1 MSFPHQYYHQN
12 APDPADDESDSDL
25 ELTLNELDPASSAI
39 SPGASRLASN
49 PFDFGTRIPLRNLR
63 PGRIRKHSEVSADG
77 EDTLGLLENTSD
89 NRFGDEERG
98 ATGHLTRP
106 TLSSDHKKSGIA
118 RLKDLL
124 FSDVQQSSPND
135 EPEDDHDPSS
145 NRTILVGHRQTSKF
159 PANAVSNSR
168 YTAYDFI
175 PRTLYNEFKFFIN
188 LYFLFVALSQI
199 IPALRI
205 GYLSSY
211 IVPLAAVLTITL
223 GKEAWD
229 DVSRR
234 RRDAEANSEPFTVL
248 RIGPPNAR
256 SKAAR
261 KRMKGKMKAGTNGQ
275 ATGNGSINGEVMEV
289 QEITKP
295 SKDLKVGDIVKLSK
309 NQRVPADLVILKSVS
324 ADAQALDLDDL
335 TTEEDNNSG
344 EAFIRTDQLD
354 GETDWK
360 LRLASPLTQKLPFHL
375 LTKLKVTAGKPD
387 RKVNDFVGTI
397 EMPKIEYDETSSDD
411 TTVSPLSVDNTAWA
425 NTVLASSSTLYG
437 VVIYT
442 GSQTRQAMS
451 LTQSRPKVGL
461 LELEINNL
469 TKILCG
475 LTFSI
480 SLILVLLGRIEHG
493 KERPWYIGALRF
505 LILFS
510 TVIPISLRVNLDM
523 GKIVYAWYIEHDNEI
538 PDTVVRTSTIPE
550 DLGRVEYLLSDK
562 TGTLT
567 QNGKSPLL
575 FALAHC

>member
-1 MSFPHQYYHQN
+1 MSFSHQYHQQN
-12 APDPADDESDSDL
+12 APDPSDDESGSDL
-25 ELTLNELDPASSAI
+25 ELTLDELDPATSAT
-39 SPGASRLASN
+39 SPGANRT
-49 PFDFGTRIPLRNLR
+49 FDFGSRIPLRNLR
-63 PGRIRKHSEVSADG
+63 PGRRRKHSEVSG
-77 EDTLGLLENTSD
+77 NGEEDTLGLLDNTSD
-89 NRFGDEERG
+89 ARFEADEG
-98 ATGHLTRP
+98 SAGTRP
-106 TLSSDHKKSGIA
+106 MLSSGRRKSGYE
-118 RLKDLL
+118 RMKDLL
-124 FSDVQQSSPND
+124 FSDVQAPNGD
-135 EPEDDHDPSS
+135 EPEDEHDPST
-145 NRTILVGHRQTSKF
+145 NRTILVGHRQTAKF

-168 YTAYDFI
+168 YNAWDFI

-199 IPALRI
+199 LPALRI

-211 IVPLAAVLTITL
+211 IVPLAAVLSITL

-248 RIGPPNAR
+248 RIGPPDAR
-256 SKAAR
+256 SKSAR
-261 KRMKGKMKAGTNGQ
+261 RRLKGKMKAGTNGQ
-275 ATGNGSINGEVMEV
+275 ANGNGPLNIGEVMEV
-289 QEITKP
+289 HEILKP
-295 SKDLKVGDIVKLSK
+295 SKDIKVGDIIKLSK

-324 ADAQALDLDDL
+324 GDALSLGLDEL
-335 TTEEDNNSG
+335 TTDDDNDSG

-360 LRLASPLTQKLPFHL
+360 LRLASPLTQNRPLHE
-375 LTKLKVTAGKPD
+375 LTKLQIIAGKPD

-397 EMPKIEYDETSSDD
+397 EMPKIDYDETSSEDV
-411 TTVSPLSVDNTAWA
+411 TSSPLTVDNTAWA
-425 NTVLASSSTLYG
+425 NTVLASSCTIYG
-437 VVIYT
+437 AVIYT

-451 LTQSRPKVGL
+451 LTESRPKVGL

-480 SLILVLLGRIEHG
+480 SMILVLLGRIEHER
-493 KERPWYIGALRF
+493 ERPWYIGALRF

-523 GKIVYAWYIEHDNEI
+523 GKIVYARYIEHDNEI
-538 PDTVVRTSTIPE
+538 PDTIVRTSTIPE

-567 QNGKSPLL
+567 QNGKSCLSPASLSPTD
-575 FALAHC
+575 FA